1 MHFLSSNYVVT
12 AVLPLAQWSSR
23 ITVIAVLAVLLHTVY
38 FQDSRENSARSINE
52 RVISNTARNIISG
65 LAIAWSVSTLFF
77 LILKLAT
84 IFEGSINDVLTDL
97 GILRTF
103 IVEVRTGQ
111 AIFLQVLAGF
121 IIAIWAQLATSHI
134 GLRVLTLFTV
144 ISLLPPALTG
154 HAGSSS
160 LHQLAVTSWGL
171 HIAAISLWSAGIA
184 SLIYSGFYEPEKIV
198 NRGKKFSNFALLC
211 FIVTIVSGVAN
222 SYVRISFFSNL
233 LASTY
238 GKLLVGKI
246 FILLILMIFG
256 AFYRKRIFSMPT
268 HIQIFHRLLSLEL
281 FMMALAIMLGVLLS
295 STSFPRP
302 V

>member
-1 MHFLSSNYVVT
+1 MLAALLHVVYFRGESDYSQIS
-12 AVLPLAQWSSR
+12 LATRPISSR
-23 ITVIAVLAVLLHTVY
+23 
-38 FQDSRENSARSINE
+38 
-52 RVISNTARNIISG
+52 ARNIVSG
-65 LAIAWSVSTLFF
+65 LALIWSFSTLMY
-77 LILKLAT
+77 LILKLAN

-121 IIAIWAQLATSHI
+121 IIAIWAQLAKSHI

-222 SYVRISFFSNL
+222 SYVRISFFGNL

-238 GKLLVGKI
+238 GKLLVAKL
-246 FILLILMIFG
+246 FILLILMALG
-256 AFYRKRIFSMPT
+256 AFYRKRIFSTST
-268 HIQIFHRLLSLEL
+268 HIRIFHRLLSFEL

-295 STSFPRP
+295 STAFPRP

>member
-1 MHFLSSNYVVT
+1 LHFLSSSYVVT

-23 ITVIAVLAVLLHTVY
+23 VTVIAVLAVLLHTVY
-38 FQDSRENSARSINE
+38 FQDSRENSSRSINE
-52 RVISNTARNIISG
+52 RVISNKARNIISG

-111 AIFLQVLAGF
+111 AIFVQVLAGF
-121 IIAIWAQLATSHI
+121 IIAIWAQLAKSHI

-144 ISLLPPALTG
+144 ISILPPALTG
-154 HAGSSS
+154 HSGSSS

-171 HIAAISLWSAGIA
+171 HIAAVSLWSAGIA

-198 NRGKKFSNFALLC
+198 VRGKKFSNFALIC
-211 FIVTIVSGVAN
+211 FVATIMSGVAN
-222 SYVRISFFSNL
+222 SYVRISFFGNL

-238 GKLLVGKI
+238 GKLLVGKLI
-246 FILLILMIFG
+246 ILLILMAMG
-256 AFYRKRIFSMPT
+256 AFYRKRIFAMSTPI
-268 HIQIFHRLLSLEL
+268 HIFHRLLSLEL

>member
-1 MHFLSSNYVVT
+1 MLAALLHVVYFRGESDYSQIS
-12 AVLPLAQWSSR
+12 LATRPISSR
-23 ITVIAVLAVLLHTVY
+23 
-38 FQDSRENSARSINE
+38 
-52 RVISNTARNIISG
+52 ARNIVSG
-65 LAIAWSVSTLFF
+65 LALIWSFSTLMY
-77 LILKLAT
+77 LILKLAN

-121 IIAIWAQLATSHI
+121 VISIWAQLAKSHI

-222 SYVRISFFSNL
+222 SYVRISFFGNL

-238 GKLLVGKI
+238 GKLLVAKL
-246 FILLILMIFG
+246 FILLILMALG
-256 AFYRKRIFSMPT
+256 AFYRKRIFSTST
-268 HIQIFHRLLSLEL
+268 HIRIFHRLLSFEL

-295 STSFPRP
+295 STAFPRP

>member
-1 MHFLSSNYVVT
+1 VVS

-23 ITVIAVLAVLLHTVY
+23 VLVIALLAALLHFVY
-38 FQDSRENSARSINE
+38 FRDVSEYSQTSQAILQINSK
-52 RVISNTARNIISG
+52 ARNVVSG
-65 LAIAWSVSTLFF
+65 LALSWSFSTLIF
-77 LILKLAT
+77 LIIKLAN

-103 IVEVRTGQ
+103 VVEVRTGQ
-111 AIFLQVLAGF
+111 AIFVQVLAGF
-121 IIAIWAQLATSHI
+121 VIAIWAQLAKSHI

-144 ISLLPPALTG
+144 ISILPPALTG
-154 HAGSSS
+154 HSGSSS

-171 HIAAISLWSAGIA
+171 HIAAVSLWSAGIA

-198 NRGKKFSNFALLC
+198 VRGKKFSNFALIC
-211 FIVTIVSGVAN
+211 FVATIMSGVAN
-222 SYVRISFFSNL
+222 SYVRISFFGNL

-238 GKLLVGKI
+238 GKLLVGKLI
-246 FILLILMIFG
+246 ILLILMAMG
-256 AFYRKRIFSMPT
+256 AFYRKRIFAMSTPI
-268 HIQIFHRLLSLEL
+268 HIFHRLLSLEL